1 MTSDDLCFLS
11 GAESARRIAAGE
23 LSPVDLVEAILA
35 RVDAVR
41 GPLNPFTIV
50 RAEEARAHA
59 KQAEEAVARGDAL
72 GPLHGVPYTVN
83 APCGAK

>member
-1 MTSDDLCFLS
+1 MSAADLCFLS
-11 GAESARRIAAGE
+11 GAESARRIAAGD

-35 RVDAVR
+35 RVDAVQ

-50 RAEEARAHA
+50 CADEARAHA
-59 KQAEEAVARGDAL
+59 WEAEAAVARGDAL
-72 GPLHGVPYTVN
+72 GSLHGVPYTIN